1 MFWNNIKCRSQG
13 RHPKRSFWKKIL
25 KPFRHPPEEIAMKL
39 FKKIGKALFGSSK
52 SKKAK
57 KSKRKV
63 SKKKT
68 AESARKKTVRSAK
81 KKILK
86 KVPAK
91 AKGKSAKK
99 KAPAKKPSRMVKAAL
114 AVMPNAEVTHY
125 FPHVNA
131 AVLKIKTGEIRIGDE
146 LLFKGHTTNFK
157 QKVVSMQIDHQP
169 VMVARKGDDFGV
181 EVKSRV
187 RAGDLVFK
195 K

>member
-1 MFWNNIKCRSQG
+1 
-13 RHPKRSFWKKIL
+13 
-25 KPFRHPPEEIAMKL
+25 MKFL
-39 FKKIGKALFGSSK
+39 KKIGKALFGSAK
-52 SKKAK
+52 PKKAA

-63 SKKKT
+63 P
-68 AESARKKTVRSAK
+68 RKKTVKPGK
-81 KKILK
+81 KKAARPVKK
-86 KVPAK
+86 KVPKKVAAK
-91 AKGKSAKK
+91 KSA
-99 KAPAKKPSRMVKAAL
+99 RMVKAAL
-114 AVMPNAEVTHY
+114 AALPTAEVTHY

-131 AVLKIKTGEIRIGDE
+131 AVLKIKTGVIRIGDV
-146 LLFKGHTTNFK
+146 LLFKGHTTDFK

>member
-1 MFWNNIKCRSQG
+1 MKFL
-13 RHPKRSFWKKIL
+13 KR
-25 KPFRHPPEEIAMKL
+25 
-39 FKKIGKALFGSSK
+39 IGKALFGSSK
-52 SKKAK
+52 PKKAA
-57 KSKRKV
+57 KSKGKA

-68 AESARKKTVRSAK
+68 AKSHKKKVAKKIITKTKTKFAK
-81 KKILK
+81 KK
-86 KVPAK
+86 V
-91 AKGKSAKK
+91 GAKK
-99 KAPAKKPSRMVKAAL
+99 QSRMVKVALAAL
-114 AVMPNAEVTHY
+114 PTAEVTHY

-146 LLFKGHTTNFK
+146 LLFKGHTTDFK

-169 VMVARKGDDFGV
+169 VMIARKGDDFGV

>member
-1 MFWNNIKCRSQG
+1 
-13 RHPKRSFWKKIL
+13 
-25 KPFRHPPEEIAMKL
+25 MKL
-39 FKKIGKALFGSSK
+39 FKKIGKALFGSPK
-52 SKKAK
+52 SKKAA
-57 KSKRKV
+57 KSKEKIP
-63 SKKKT
+63 KKKT
-68 AESARKKTVRSAK
+68 AAPAKKKAARSAK
-81 KKILK
+81 KKVSK

-91 AKGKSAKK
+91 TKNKQAKK
-99 KAPAKKPSRMVKAAL
+99 KILAKKQSRMVKAAL
-114 AVMPNAEVTHY
+114 ATMPTAEVTHY

-146 LLFKGHTTNFK
+146 LLFKGHTTDFK